1 VNATCNSAALGWATL
16 ASGNLIAGG
25 LPEWLT
31 WFFQFKSYALLF
43 VAAAVA
49 AALGTPLY
57 ILVAGRLGWVDRPS
71 HRKQHDRATATMGGL
86 IVFAVVFAGAFVA
99 LNLNN
104 LVGEMLRAHRVYV
117 YAMLACTSCMILLG
131 IVDDRVGLSP
141 KIKLLV
147 QLVVA
152 VAAVAL
158 GFRVQA
164 VTLPMLDSVGLPP
177 IVGAAVSLLWI
188 VGVTNA
194 INLTDGLDGLAAG
207 ISFLAAA
214 VNAFVAIWL
223 GNHYM
228 AVMMILL
235 AGSLAGFLRWNFH
248 PARVFLGDTGSLALG
263 MYLSLASLHSA
274 QKAHTVV
281 MILVPLFALGY
292 PIFDTLLAIGRRTL
306 RGQPLMAG
314 DRDHIHH
321 RLLRRGGKPSW
332 VAVQIYALSI
342 VLCILCLAAVTSHHF
357 VLGVGVCGAVLM
369 GLFGAR
375 VLGYLEWGGWA
386 TKWTGR
392 HETRVLHA
400 AAHLARLKIERAE
413 TMREIAQA
421 IGVLG
426 SEIGACELAMQIGDA
441 SAKWI
446 DESNGKPSSV
456 QAAELKI
463 GDLMTMRV
471 VMLDGKT
478 LDEER
483 SQLLDEVARLAG
495 DRASLQSGQTSP
507 EAWMRADA

>member
-1 VNATCNSAALGWATL
+1 
-16 ASGNLIAGG
+16 
-25 LPEWLT
+25 LT

-43 VAAAVA
+43 VAAAA
-49 AALGTPLY
+49 ATAIGTPLY
-57 ILVAGRLGWVDRPS
+57 ILIAGRLGWVDRPS
-71 HRKQHDRATATMGGL
+71 RRKQHVRATATMGGL
-86 IVFAVVFAGAFVA
+86 VIFAVVFAGAIMA
-99 LNLNN
+99 LRLPN
-104 LVGEMLRAHRVYV
+104 LVGEMLRANRIHVH
-117 YAMLACTSCMILLG
+117 ALLGCTFCMILLG

-141 KIKLLV
+141 RIKLLV

-152 VAAVAL
+152 IAAVAL
-158 GFRVQA
+158 DFRVHA
-164 VTLPMLDSVGLPP
+164 ITLPLVSSVVLPTT
-177 IVGAAVSLLWI
+177 VGVAVSLLWI

-214 VNAFVAIWL
+214 VNAVVAIWL

-263 MYLSLASLHSA
+263 MYLALASLHSA

-342 VLCILCLAAVTSHHF
+342 VLCILCIAAVTSHHF
-357 VLGVGVCGAVLM
+357 VLGVGVGGAVLM

-375 VLGYLEWGGWA
+375 VLGYLEWGGWV

-392 HETRVLHA
+392 HETKVLHA
-400 AAHLARLKIERAE
+400 AAHLARLKIERADSVHE
-413 TMREIAQA
+413 FARA
-421 IGVLG
+421 IGVLA
-426 SEIGACELAMQIGDA
+426 SEIGASELTIQIGDA
-441 SAKWI
+441 SARWI
-446 DESNGKPSSV
+446 AEKDHSSRPGQTV
-456 QAAELKI
+456 ELKI
-463 GDLMTMRV
+463 GPSMTLRV
-471 VMLDGKT
+471 VMSDSGA

-483 SQLLDEVARLAG
+483 SLLLDELARLVA
-495 DRASLQSGQTSP
+495 DRAVLKGRTDESNLSDRAGGNRQPISL
-507 EAWMRADA
+507 E